1 MRRTLIE
8 LAMRNGPANRVRIV
22 LPLIG
27 AAVVALGVM
36 GPSQS
41 AEFRRANPLPT
52 PELLQRGG
60 AAGAVARIIEPVSR
74 ERVEAAIRR
83 VFDTYTNMSPGQLE
97 AVLAESFFD
106 RARLVDNLT
115 EALPRD
121 AKLRILGVESIQTL
135 EQTIDV
141 APDGRQTRISVVSV
155 TVRSQFEFNDP
166 VSGFIRLDGTNEYLL
181 RIKEPLR

>member
-1 MRRTLIE
+1 
-8 LAMRNGPANRVRIV
+8 MRNGLANRCRIV

-27 AAVVALGVM
+27 AAVVALGIA

-52 PELLQRGG
+52 PELLQRG

-74 ERVEAAIRR
+74 ARVEAAIRR
-83 VFDTYTNMSPGQLE
+83 VFDTYTNMSPGRLE
-97 AVLAESFFD
+97 TVLAESFFD
-106 RARLVDNLT
+106 RDRLVDNLT

-121 AKLRILGVESIQTL
+121 ARLRVLGIEAIQTL

-166 VSGFIRLDGTNEYLL
+166 VSGFTRLDGTNEYLL

>member
-1 MRRTLIE
+1 
-8 LAMRNGPANRVRIV
+8 MRNGLANRCRIV

-27 AAVVALGVM
+27 AAVVALGIA

-52 PELLQRGG
+52 PELLQRG

-74 ERVEAAIRR
+74 ARVEAAIRR
-83 VFDTYTNMSPGQLE
+83 VFDTYTNMSPGRLE

-106 RARLVDNLT
+106 RDRLVDNLT

-121 AKLRILGVESIQTL
+121 ARLRVLGIEAIQTL
-135 EQTIDV
+135 QQTIDV

-166 VSGFIRLDGTNEYLL
+166 VSGFTRLDGTNEYLL

>member
-1 MRRTLIE
+1 
-8 LAMRNGPANRVRIV
+8 MRNGLANRCRIV

-27 AAVVALGVM
+27 AAVVALGIA

-52 PELLQRGG
+52 PELLQRG

-74 ERVEAAIRR
+74 ARVEAAIRR
-83 VFDTYTNMSPGQLE
+83 VFDTYTNMSPGRLE

-106 RARLVDNLT
+106 RDRLVDNLT

-121 AKLRILGVESIQTL
+121 AKLRVLGIEAIQTL
-135 EQTIDV
+135 QQTIDV

-166 VSGFIRLDGTNEYLL
+166 VSGFTRLDGTNEYLL

>member
-1 MRRTLIE
+1 
-8 LAMRNGPANRVRIV
+8 MRNGLANRCRIV

-27 AAVVALGVM
+27 AAVVALGIA

-52 PELLQRGG
+52 PELLQRG

-74 ERVEAAIRR
+74 ARVEAAIRR
-83 VFDTYTNMSPGQLE
+83 VFDTYTNMSPGRLE

-106 RARLVDNLT
+106 RDRLVDNLT

-121 AKLRILGVESIQTL
+121 ARLRVLGIEAIQTL

-166 VSGFIRLDGTNEYLL
+166 VSGFTRLDGTNEYLL

>member
-8 LAMRNGPANRVRIV
+8 LAMRNGLANRCRIV

-27 AAVVALGVM
+27 AAVVALGIA

-52 PELLQRGG
+52 PELLQRG

-74 ERVEAAIRR
+74 ARVEAAIRR
-83 VFDTYTNMSPGQLE
+83 VFDTYTNMSPGRLE

-106 RARLVDNLT
+106 RDRLVDNLT

-121 AKLRILGVESIQTL
+121 ARLRVLGIEAIQTL
-135 EQTIDV
+135 QQTIDV

-166 VSGFIRLDGTNEYLL
+166 VSGFTRLDGTNEYLL

>member
-8 LAMRNGPANRVRIV
+8 LAMRNGLANRVRIV
-22 LPLIG
+22 LLLIG
-27 AAVVALGVM
+27 AAVVALSTV

-41 AEFRRANPLPT
+41 AEFRRANPLPR
-52 PELLQRGG
+52 PDLLEQG
-60 AAGAVARIIEPVSR
+60 AAAARIIEPVSR

-83 VFDTYTNMSPGQLE
+83 VFDTYSNMSPGQLE

-106 RARLVDNLT
+106 RDRLVDNLT

-121 AKLRILGVESIQTL
+121 AKLRVLGIESIQTL

>member
-1 MRRTLIE
+1 
-8 LAMRNGPANRVRIV
+8 MRNGLANRCRIV

-27 AAVVALGVM
+27 AAVVALGIA

-41 AEFRRANPLPT
+41 AEFRRANPLPR
-52 PELLQRGG
+52 PELLQRG

-74 ERVEAAIRR
+74 ARVEAAIRR
-83 VFDTYTNMSPGQLE
+83 VFDTYTNMSPGRLE

-106 RARLVDNLT
+106 RDRLVDNLT

-121 AKLRILGVESIQTL
+121 ARLRVLGIEAIQTL

-166 VSGFIRLDGTNEYLL
+166 VSGFTRLDGTNEYLL

>member
-1 MRRTLIE
+1 
-8 LAMRNGPANRVRIV
+8 MRNGLANRCRIV

-27 AAVVALGVM
+27 AAVVALGIT

-52 PELLQRGG
+52 PELLQRG
-60 AAGAVARIIEPVSR
+60 AAGAAALARTVEPVSR
-74 ERVEAAIRR
+74 ARVEAAIRR
-83 VFDTYTNMSPGQLE
+83 VFDTYTNMSPGRLE

-106 RARLVDNLT
+106 RDRLVDNLT

-121 AKLRILGVESIQTL
+121 AKLRVLGVESIQTL

-166 VSGFIRLDGTNEYLL
+166 VSGFTRLDGTNEYLL